1 MLHQSVFLAAALP
14 VLSHATLLRGVD
26 VSHYQGIVDWAK
38 VASVPGMTFACVK
51 ATEGTSYVDAQFGAN
66 WKGMHSTG
74 LVRCAYHF
82 ARPGSNATAQAIFF
96 VKTVNAAG
104 GFASGTKTLQL
115 MLDLEQTD
123 GQSSAIVWAWTQEFV
138 AALKRLTGRPAIM
151 YTGHYF
157 WTGSVGDPSDNLDC
171 PLWIASYNG
180 AALPTIPRAWSGY
193 TFWQYGTNGAAAP
206 GGKAA
211 AIPGISGSSVDV
223 DVFKYS
229 ADTLMKFCF

>member
-1 MLHQSVFLAAALP
+1 MRAASLLLSLP
-14 VLSHATLLRGVD
+14 LVAGATMLRGID
-26 VSHYQGIVDWAK
+26 VSHYQGSVDWAK
-38 VASVPGMTFACVK
+38 VAAVPGMTFACAK
-51 ATEGTSYVDAQFGAN
+51 ATEGTSYIDKEFAAN
-66 WKGMHSTG
+66 WRGMYSAG

-82 ARPGSNATAQAIFF
+82 ARPGSNATAQATFF
-96 VKTVNAAG
+96 VKTVNGAG

-123 GQSSAIVWAWTQEFV
+123 GEKPADVFAWTQEFV

-180 AALPTIPRAWSGY
+180 ATPPKVPQAWTSY

-206 GGKAA
+206 GGTAA
-211 AIPGISGSSVDV
+211 TIPGISGNSVDV
-223 DVFKYS
+223 DAFAYS
-229 ADTLMKFCF
+229 EDTLLKFCF